1 MTEQIEGRMSIFDYL
16 NQDSWCGKMFQE
28 PSQVT
33 EEQTSKPSLRIEVD
47 SGAAKDWIK
56 THKDTKVED
65 TPLWVLIGLGL
76 MVLEE
81 DKA

>member
-1 MTEQIEGRMSIFDYL
+1 MKTKI
-16 NQDSWCGKMFQE
+16 
-28 PSQVT
+28 
-33 EEQTSKPSLRIEVD
+33 RIDVD
-47 SGAAKDWIK
+47 SGAAKDLIK
-56 THKDTKVED
+56 THKDTRVED

>member
-1 MTEQIEGRMSIFDYL
+1 MMKTKI
-16 NQDSWCGKMFQE
+16 K
-28 PSQVT
+28 
-33 EEQTSKPSLRIEVD
+33 IEVD
-47 SGAAKDWIK
+47 SCAAKDWIK

-65 TPLWVLIGLGL
+65 TPLWVLIGLGV